1 MAYGRGA
8 GWPDGVGGSGVGE
21 MILQCRGIAGHS
33 VGDARR
39 AVNVASRY
47 SEYQE
52 DDTLRSDLC
61 PAVSIAVAEC
71 LSLLFNECVLE
82 WVKYR

>member
-1 MAYGRGA
+1 M
-8 GWPDGVGGSGVGE
+8 DE
-21 MILQCRGIAGHS
+21 MIPQCRGAAEHS
-33 VGDARR
+33 AGDARR
-39 AVNVASRY
+39 AVAVASRS

-52 DDTLRSDLC
+52 DDTLRSDFC

-82 WVKYR
+82 